1 MSLKIR
7 NAPIFHNMNI
17 FIDNIA
23 LKKEKRRKFAE
34 ILQISAVLFI
44 LPIYFFIFVCY
55 YSKVIFKACKPLRK
69 ETKMKKLNLKAIA
82 AAMAAALTL
91 GLAGCSASG
100 NSSTADSSAATN
112 DSSSVAESKAE
123 GDNSLQKVKDAGQFI
138 LGLDATFKP
147 MGYTD
152 ENGEI
157 VGFDIDV
164 AEEVCKLGVKLVK
177 QPINWDTLTT
187 DLEVGKCDCV
197 WNGLSINE
205 ERQEKMNLS
214 EPYMKNA
221 MVFVVKGD
229 STVAKMDD
237 LKGKKISV
245 QNGSSAQTILENSA
259 IKDDI
264 TISPIATNVEALQ
277 QLELGVVDAVF
288 LDEVVADYEIKNSG
302 KDYKKLAE
310 GLEEE
315 QYAIAFR
322 KNDQALRDEV
332 QKTLS
337 EMKAD
342 GKLGDISTK
351 WFGSDITI
359 VK

>member
-1 MSLKIR
+1 
-7 NAPIFHNMNI
+7 
-17 FIDNIA
+17 
-23 LKKEKRRKFAE
+23 
-34 ILQISAVLFI
+34 
-44 LPIYFFIFVCY
+44 
-55 YSKVIFKACKPLRK
+55 
-69 ETKMKKLNLKAIA
+69 MKKLNLKAVA
-82 AAMAAALTL
+82 AAMAAVITL
-91 GLAGCSASG
+91 GVAGCSTQAT
-100 NSSTADSSAATN
+100 SSTASS
-112 DSSSVAESKAE
+112 
-123 GDNSLQKVKDAGQFI
+123 DNGSAVSTEDQSLQKVKDAGKLI

-152 ENGEI
+152 ENNEI

-164 AEEVCKLGVKLVK
+164 AEEVCKRLGVELVK

-187 DLEVGKCDCV
+187 DLNVGKCDCV

-229 STVAKMDD
+229 STVEKMAD

-245 QNGSSAQTILENSA
+245 QNGSSAQTILESCE

-302 KDYKKLAE
+302 KNYKKLAE

-315 QYAIAFR
+315 EYAIAFR
-322 KNDQALRDEV
+322 KDDQALRDAV
-332 QKTLS
+332 QQTLS

-342 GKLGDISTK
+342 GKLAEISTK

>member
-1 MSLKIR
+1 
-7 NAPIFHNMNI
+7 
-17 FIDNIA
+17 
-23 LKKEKRRKFAE
+23 
-34 ILQISAVLFI
+34 
-44 LPIYFFIFVCY
+44 
-55 YSKVIFKACKPLRK
+55 
-69 ETKMKKLNLKAIA
+69 MKKLNLKAIA
-82 AAMAAALTL
+82 AAMAAVLTL
-91 GLAGCSASG
+91 GVAGCSSQST
-100 NSSTADSSAATN
+100 SSTATSDNSSAV
-112 DSSSVAESKAE
+112 SAE
-123 GDNSLQKVKDAGQFI
+123 DQSLKKVKDAGKLI

-152 ENGEI
+152 ENNEI

-164 AEEVCKLGVKLVK
+164 AEEVCKRLGVELVK

-187 DLEVGKCDCV
+187 DLNVGKCDCV

-229 STVAKMDD
+229 STIEKMSD

-245 QNGSSAQTILENSA
+245 QNGSSAQTILESCE

-288 LDEVVADYEIKNSG
+288 LDEVVADYEIQNSG
-302 KDYKKLAE
+302 KNYKKLAE

-315 QYAIAFR
+315 EYAIAFR
-322 KNDQALRDEV
+322 KDDQALRDAV

-342 GKLGDISTK
+342 GKLAEISTK

>member
-1 MSLKIR
+1 
-7 NAPIFHNMNI
+7 
-17 FIDNIA
+17 
-23 LKKEKRRKFAE
+23 
-34 ILQISAVLFI
+34 
-44 LPIYFFIFVCY
+44 
-55 YSKVIFKACKPLRK
+55 
-69 ETKMKKLNLKAIA
+69 MKKLNLKAVA
-82 AAMAAALTL
+82 AAMAAVLTL
-91 GLAGCSASG
+91 GVAGCSSQST
-100 NSSTADSSAATN
+100 SSTASS
-112 DSSSVAESKAE
+112 
-123 GDNSLQKVKDAGQFI
+123 DNGSAVSTEDKSLQKVKDAGKLI

-152 ENGEI
+152 ENNEI

-164 AEEVCKLGVKLVK
+164 AEEVCKRLGVELVK

-187 DLEVGKCDCV
+187 DLNVGKCDCV

-229 STVAKMDD
+229 STVEKMAD

-245 QNGSSAQTILENSA
+245 QNGSSAQTILESCE

-302 KDYKKLAE
+302 KNYKKLAE

-315 QYAIAFR
+315 EYAIAFR
-322 KNDQALRDEV
+322 KDDQALRDAV

-342 GKLGDISTK
+342 GKLAEISTK

>member
-1 MSLKIR
+1 
-7 NAPIFHNMNI
+7 
-17 FIDNIA
+17 
-23 LKKEKRRKFAE
+23 
-34 ILQISAVLFI
+34 
-44 LPIYFFIFVCY
+44 
-55 YSKVIFKACKPLRK
+55 
-69 ETKMKKLNLKAIA
+69 MKKLNLKAVA
-82 AAMAAALTL
+82 AAMAAVLTL
-91 GLAGCSASG
+91 GVAGCSSQST
-100 NSSTADSSAATN
+100 SSTASS
-112 DSSSVAESKAE
+112 
-123 GDNSLQKVKDAGQFI
+123 DNGSAVSTEDQSLQKVKDAGKLI

-152 ENGEI
+152 ENNEI

-164 AEEVCKLGVKLVK
+164 AEEVCNRLGVELVK

-187 DLEVGKCDCV
+187 DLNVGKCDCV

-229 STVAKMDD
+229 STVEKMAD

-245 QNGSSAQTILENSA
+245 QNGSSAQTILESCE

-264 TISPIATNVEALQ
+264 TVSPIATNVEALQ

-302 KDYKKLAE
+302 KNYKKLAE

-315 QYAIAFR
+315 EYAIAFR
-322 KNDQALRDEV
+322 KDDQALRDAV
-332 QKTLS
+332 QQTLS

-342 GKLGDISTK
+342 GKLAEISTK

>member
-1 MSLKIR
+1 
-7 NAPIFHNMNI
+7 
-17 FIDNIA
+17 
-23 LKKEKRRKFAE
+23 
-34 ILQISAVLFI
+34 
-44 LPIYFFIFVCY
+44 
-55 YSKVIFKACKPLRK
+55 
-69 ETKMKKLNLKAIA
+69 
-82 AAMAAALTL
+82 
-91 GLAGCSASG
+91 
-100 NSSTADSSAATN
+100 
-112 DSSSVAESKAE
+112 
-123 GDNSLQKVKDAGQFI
+123 
-138 LGLDATFKP
+138 
-147 MGYTD
+147 
-152 ENGEI
+152 
-157 VGFDIDV
+157 
-164 AEEVCKLGVKLVK
+164 
-177 QPINWDTLTT
+177 
-187 DLEVGKCDCV
+187 
-197 WNGLSINE
+197 
-205 ERQEKMNLS
+205 MNLS

-322 KNDQALRDEV
+322 KNDQALRDAV

-342 GKLGDISTK
+342 GKLGEISTK

>member
-1 MSLKIR
+1 MQ
-7 NAPIFHNMNI
+7 A
-17 FIDNIA
+17 A
-23 LKKEKRRKFAE
+23 AQTV
-34 ILQISAVLFI
+34 ILQ
-44 LPIYFFIFVCY
+44 PQ
-55 YSKVIFKACKPLRK
+55 
-69 ETKMKKLNLKAIA
+69 T
-82 AAMAAALTL
+82 
-91 GLAGCSASG
+91 
-100 NSSTADSSAATN
+100 
-112 DSSSVAESKAE
+112 
-123 GDNSLQKVKDAGQFI
+123 VKDAGQFI

-164 AEEVCKLGVKLVK
+164 AEEVCKRLGVKLVK
-177 QPINWDTLTT
+177 QPVNWDTLTT
-187 DLEVGKCDCV
+187 DLNVGKCDCI
-197 WNGLSINE
+197 WNGLSINK

-229 STVAKMDD
+229 
-237 LKGKKISV
+237 
-245 QNGSSAQTILENSA
+245 SAQTILENSA

-277 QLELGVVDAVF
+277 QLELGVVDVVF

-322 KNDQALRDEV
+322 KNDQALRDAV

-342 GKLGDISTK
+342 GKLGEISTR